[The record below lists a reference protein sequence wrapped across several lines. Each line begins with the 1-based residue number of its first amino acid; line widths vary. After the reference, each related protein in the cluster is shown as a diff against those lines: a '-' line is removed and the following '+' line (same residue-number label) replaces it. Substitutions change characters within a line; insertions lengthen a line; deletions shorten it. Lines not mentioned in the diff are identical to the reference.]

1 MPVCITGEPGTEK
14 KAIALLIHK
23 ESEFSNGPFVNF
35 DFQSVDSY
43 EIDDFLFDTRKM
55 LKGKTVIQ
63 KADSWNSVF
72 GKHRKPKI
80 KWSKK
85 IN

>member
-35 DFQSVDSY
+35 DFSQWIHMKLMIFFSILEKCLKEKPSY
-43 EIDDFLFDTRKM
+43 KRH
-55 LKGKTVIQ
+55 
-63 KADSWNSVF
+63 SWNSVF

-85 IN
+85 N